1 MNKKYYR
8 ITYNEKGIY
17 NELKKMVDINTWKAL
32 LASNEI
38 NWLPKPPSYAENNKS
53 YFTEKGYKK
62 FIQNVL
68 PIMEKYLSK
77 DKIKISSSQSLENII
92 YEDEYQVVT
101 KN

>member
-77 DKIKISSSQSLENII
+77 DKIKISSSKSLENII

>member
-1 MNKKYYR
+1 MLIFYR
-8 ITYNEKGIY
+8 VTYENKGIY
-17 NELKKMVDINTWKAL
+17 NELKNMVDINTWKEL
-32 LASNEI
+32 LESNEI

-62 FIQNVL
+62 FTKNVL
-68 PIMEKYLSK
+68 PIIENYLSK
-77 DKIKISSSQSLENII
+77 DKIKISSYQSLENII